1 MGVMVK
7 SLKSVAVEDLVY
19 VAESDG
25 KVIGTMI
32 NIPNINETIYKRDS
46 SLRREMSCLA
56 TDEFFDRA
64 YRKTKS
70 LLFRDVFSFYDIL
83 RDVKKGDFHSIRT
96 LIMGVSEKSRKKGIE
111 GLMILEL
118 YRRAKTNYLYLE
130 KLSGSEIVDINLD
143 MVNELRKIGSLGY
156 EWDVYEKK
164 LAR

>member
-1 MGVMVK
+1 MVK